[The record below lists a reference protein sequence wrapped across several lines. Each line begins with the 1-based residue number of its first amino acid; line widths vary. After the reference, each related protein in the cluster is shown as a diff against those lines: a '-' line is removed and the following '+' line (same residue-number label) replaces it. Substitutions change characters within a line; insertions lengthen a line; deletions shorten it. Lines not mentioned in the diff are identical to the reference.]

1 MSKNL
6 GVNAS
11 VYNNVPDGWEVV
23 TLGQIV
29 EPSAPIRYGIVQ
41 IGSNVEGGVPIVPIK
56 YINNI
61 EASPLPRCSTQ
72 IERKYIGSRIQGGDV
87 LLSVKATI
95 GDVGVVPKG
104 FSGNIAR
111 EIARIRPLKKYDPY
125 FIAMQLQADATQ
137 RRIAKLTVGSTRQEF
152 SIHAVRDFPI
162 AIPKNLSV
170 QHEIVEIISAWERS
184 VEKTETLIDA
194 KERQFRW
201 LQNELMRKGS
211 QGWALKSLKDISSIR
226 KGQQVNRDTL
236 CDAGNYPVWNGGISP
251 SGYTDKFNAKARTIT
266 ISEGGN
272 SCGFVNFCKVDF
284 WLGGHC
290 YAIENLDSGI
300 SPDFLFFFLKS
311 MERNIMQLRVG
322 SGLPN
327 IQRKDIEKLQIYL
340 PTLEKQKSITTIM
353 IKAKKEISLL
363 KELVVQY
370 REQKRG
376 LMQRLVIG

>member
-1 MSKNL
+1 M
-6 GVNAS
+6 
-11 VYNNVPDGWEVV
+11 
-23 TLGQIV
+23 GQIV

-41 IGSNVEGGVPIVPIK
+41 IGTNVEVGIPIVPIK

-61 EASPLPRCSTQ
+61 ETSPLPRCSTQ

-290 YAIENLDSGI
+290 YAIENLDSSI
-300 SPDFLFFFLKS
+300 NPDFLFFFLKS

-376 LMQRLVIG
+376 LMQRLLI

>member
-1 MSKNL
+1 M
-6 GVNAS
+6 
-11 VYNNVPDGWEVV
+11 
-23 TLGQIV
+23 GQIV

-41 IGSNVEGGVPIVPIK
+41 IGTNVEVGIPIVPIK

-61 EASPLPRCSTQ
+61 ETSPLPRCSTQ

-111 EIARIRPLKKYDPY
+111 EIARIRSLKKYDPY

-162 AIPKNLSV
+162 AIPKDISD
-170 QHEIVEIISAWERS
+170 QHKIVEIISVWERS
-184 VEKTETLIDA
+184 IYKTKALIEA
-194 KERQFRW
+194 KELQFRW
-201 LQNELMRKGS
+201 LQNELMRKNS
-211 QGWALKSLKDISSIR
+211 QGWAVKLLKDISSIK
-226 KGQQVNRDTL
+226 KGQQVNRSTLDDTG
-236 CDAGNYPVWNGGISP
+236 DYPVWNGGTSP
-251 SGYTDKFNAKARTIT
+251 SGYTDKLNTSAGTIT

-272 SCGFVNFCKVDF
+272 SCGFVNFCKIDF

-290 YAIENLDSGI
+290 YAIEKLDSSI
-300 SPDFLFFFLKS
+300 NPDFLFFFLKS
-311 MERNIMQLRVG
+311 IESNIMQLRVG

-327 IQRKDIEKLQIYL
+327 IQRKDIEKLQIYF
-340 PTLEKQKSITTIM
+340 PALENK
-353 IKAKKEISLL
+353 KASPPH
-363 KELVVQY
+363 
-370 REQKRG
+370 
-376 LMQRLVIG
+376 

>member
-1 MSKNL
+1 M
-6 GVNAS
+6 
-11 VYNNVPDGWEVV
+11 
-23 TLGQIV
+23 GQIV

-72 IERKYIGSRIQGGDV
+72 IERKYIGSRIQGGDM

-111 EIARIRPLKKYDPY
+111 EIARIRPLKKYNPH
-125 FIAMQLQADATQ
+125 FIAMQLQADTTQ

-162 AIPKNLSV
+162 AIPKDISD
-170 QHEIVEIISAWERS
+170 QHKIVEIISVWERS
-184 VEKTETLIDA
+184 IYKTKALIEA
-194 KERQFRW
+194 KELQFRW
-201 LQNELMRKGS
+201 LQNELMRKNS
-211 QGWALKSLKDISSIR
+211 QGWAVKLLKDISSIK
-226 KGQQVNRDTL
+226 KGQQVNRSTLDDTG
-236 CDAGNYPVWNGGISP
+236 DYPVWNGGTSP
-251 SGYTDKFNAKARTIT
+251 SGYTDKLNTSAGTIT

-272 SCGFVNFCKVDF
+272 SCGFVNFCKIDF

-290 YAIENLDSGI
+290 YAIEKLDSSI
-300 SPDFLFFFLKS
+300 NPDFLFFFLKS
-311 MERNIMQLRVG
+311 IESNIMQLRVG

-327 IQRKDIEKLQIYL
+327 IQRKDIEKLQIYF
-340 PTLEKQKSITTIM
+340 PALEKQKSIITSLSI
-353 IKAKKEISLL
+353 AKKEISLL

-370 REQKRG
+370 RAQKRG
-376 LMQRLVIG
+376 LMQRLLI